1 MKEQTRFNAIGSIL
15 IVFLVSLSFVGAD
28 YQYKTNKLIEQSKIE
43 TRQAQE
49 KLDKLQTNQ
58 KIEALARAS
67 KDLYLRNQK
76 LEEIIQTNQIYNE
89 ARDEDLYSK
98 FEKPTYDYLKSVTVY
113 INGELPSKR
122 LDDGSIR
129 IRQAWLGTGSII
141 KIDEE
146 YTYILT
152 NAHVSGQGLEPVEE
166 IILTVKDEIYG
177 KVKAELVKQSDKVDL
192 AIIKVK
198 GKLSSKQE
206 IKKYGEVKQQDK
218 IYSCGHYLGMEYIYT
233 EGSAAGY
240 TTEDRFDSVS
250 LIGNLPSAFGCSG
263 SAVVNQEGEL
273 VGVIYAIFNVG
284 YGSVDTAK
292 AIIVK
297 VEDVKEFVENIIGGN

>member
-1 MKEQTRFNAIGSIL
+1 MKEQTRSNVIGSIL
-15 IVFLVSLSFVGAD
+15 VVFLVSLSFIGAD
-28 YQYKTNKLIEQSKIE
+28 YQYKTNKLIEQQI
-43 TRQAQE
+43 
-49 KLDKLQTNQ
+49 
-58 KIEALARAS
+58 
-67 KDLYLRNQK
+67 KDLGK
-76 LEEIIQTNQIYNE
+76 ADEIIVDSLLSNQIINE
-89 ARDEDLYSK
+89 AVDNMILEKTKELNEDLNTAI
-98 FEKPTYDYLKSVTVY
+98 EKPTYEYLKSVTVY
-113 INGELPSKR
+113 INGEIPQKVLEDK
-122 LDDGSIR
+122 SIR
-129 IRQAWLGTGSII
+129 VRQAWAGTGSIV